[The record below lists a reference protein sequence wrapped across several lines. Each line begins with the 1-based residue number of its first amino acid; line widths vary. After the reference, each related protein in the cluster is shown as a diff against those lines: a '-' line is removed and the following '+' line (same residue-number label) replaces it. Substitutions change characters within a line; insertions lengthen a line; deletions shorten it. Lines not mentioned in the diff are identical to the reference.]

1 MILQERGASDGFLT
15 HGLVRLTHGLVRSE
29 LETTLFNPAERSQS
43 DLKTAVVLHRKTSSP
58 LEFNFYEVYSHRH
71 QDYDKIN
78 ETTPIRQ

>member
-1 MILQERGASDGFLT
+1 MILQERGTSDGFLT

-29 LETTLFNPAERSQS
+29 LETTLFNPAERSQG